1 MKKRGGASRIV
12 TRENYEQYGIGKPD
26 VGKTEFVGKK
36 SEIDGVLKLP
46 LSEQSQKLG
55 IPIAQLQGGNIL
67 RIDFK
72 LSKKYRV
79 TMPTGNEFGTNNL
92 WIPGGKLPEGNSEA
106 IIKTEGMIKDIDYSV
121 KEILR

>member
-92 WIPGGKLPEGNSEA
+92 WIPGGLTSGGIPELVMDFSLSPKFSE
-106 IIKTEGMIKDIDYSV
+106 IKIH
-121 KEILR
+121 